1 MKENLD
7 NLDMDQILSIP
18 RIILTGNIS
27 QFVWRE
33 HSKRHWYE
41 VSPQLKTDSGD
52 WEKGIWEDI
61 IYIYVLHNYAK
72 PKLAS

>member
-27 QFVWRE
+27 QFV
-33 HSKRHWYE
+33 
-41 VSPQLKTDSGD
+41 
-52 WEKGIWEDI
+52 
-61 IYIYVLHNYAK
+61 
-72 PKLAS
+72 